1 MLDFCTN
8 VNALKKEVRCDD
20 EIMELIN
27 VIYNFKFYGI
37 NDLKQDRVF
46 SSIFAKK
53 YLDILS
59 DFTKIA
65 QTDEVPKVHLIS
77 KSDNLIAPFYNLL
90 GLVPSR
96 TLYLDAM
103 KYNLSQL
110 NLQDRPQFLDNFIT
124 EISERDNKYFI
135 RLIRNGEPQMIT
147 TCGDYECE
155 LENFIKNTR
164 KNILSQSDVKRQCSA
179 SATQRLL
186 KTDIFSDYSRFN
198 LFRK

>member
-8 VNALKKEVRCDD
+8 VNALRKEVRCDD

-27 VIYNFKFYGI
+27 VIYRFKFYGI
-37 NDLKQDRVF
+37 NDSKQDRIF

-59 DFTKIA
+59 NFTNIT
-65 QTDEVPKVHLIS
+65 QTDQTPKVHLIS
-77 KSDNLIAPFYNLL
+77 KSDTLIAPFYNLL
-90 GLVPSR
+90 GLIPSR

-103 KYNLSQL
+103 MYNLVQL
-110 NLQDRPQFLDNFIT
+110 NIPDRPQCRDNFIT

-147 TCGDYECE
+147 TCGDFECE
-155 LENFIKNTR
+155 LESFIKNTR
-164 KNILSQSDVKRQCSA
+164 KNILSESDV
-179 SATQRLL
+179 
-186 KTDIFSDYSRFN
+186 
-198 LFRK
+198 